1 MPSLEKWFD
10 DPDYNVQE
18 DTPTPLVQT
27 NEWVDMPEF
36 VQEDKPPFAKIIF
49 RFDNQE
55 DLDAFSKLIGQKL
68 TPKTKSAWYPE
79 LERGKNAAKR
89 WMQE

>member
-1 MPSLEKWFD
+1 MSSLD
-10 DPDYNVQE
+10 DWLGELDDNQD
-18 DTPTPLVQT
+18 DTSSTE
-27 NEWVDMPEF
+27 EWVEMPEF
-36 VQEDKPPFAKIIF
+36 VQENKPPFAKIIF

-89 WMQE
+89 WIQE

>member
-1 MPSLEKWFD
+1 MSSLD
-10 DPDYNVQE
+10 DWLGDLDDNQD
-18 DTPTPLVQT
+18 DTSSTE
-27 NEWVDMPEF
+27 EWVEMPEF
-36 VQEDKPPFAKIIF
+36 VQENKPPFAKIIF

-89 WMQE
+89 WIQE

>member
-1 MPSLEKWFD
+1 MPSLEQWFD

-18 DTPTPLVQT
+18 NEPIT

-36 VQEDKPPFAKIIF
+36 VQENKPPFAKVIF
-49 RFDNQE
+49 RFDSQE
-55 DLDAFSKLIGQKL
+55 DLDEFSKLIGQKL

-89 WMQE
+89 WVQE

>member
-1 MPSLEKWFD
+1 MSSLD
-10 DPDYNVQE
+10 DWLGDLDDNQD
-18 DTPTPLVQT
+18 DTSSTD
-27 NEWVDMPEF
+27 EWVEMPEF
-36 VQEDKPPFAKIIF
+36 VQENKPPFAKIIF

-89 WMQE
+89 WIQE

>member
-10 DPDYNVQE
+10 DTEETVQE
-18 DTPTPLVQT
+18 ETPST

-36 VQEDKPPFAKIIF
+36 VQESKPPFAKIIF
-49 RFDNQE
+49 RFESQE
-55 DLDAFSKLIGQKL
+55 DLDNFSKLIGQKL

-89 WMQE
+89 WIQE

>member
-1 MPSLEKWFD
+1 MPSLEQWFD
-10 DPDYNVQE
+10 DPDYVQA
-18 DTPTPLVQT
+18 DVIPST

-36 VQEDKPPFAKIIF
+36 VQENKPPFAKIIF
-49 RFDNQE
+49 RFDSQE

-89 WMQE
+89 WIQE

>member
-10 DPDYNVQE
+10 DPDYVQDDE
-18 DTPTPLVQT
+18 PST

-36 VQEDKPPFAKIIF
+36 VQENKPPFAKIIF

-89 WMQE
+89 WIQE

>member
-1 MPSLEKWFD
+1 MPSLEQWFD

-18 DTPTPLVQT
+18 NEPIT

-36 VQEDKPPFAKIIF
+36 VQENKPPFAKIIF
-49 RFDNQE
+49 RFDSQE
-55 DLDAFSKLIGQKL
+55 DLDEFSKLIGQKL

-89 WMQE
+89 WVQE

>member
-10 DPDYNVQE
+10 DPDYVQ
-18 DTPTPLVQT
+18 DDKPVTD
-27 NEWVDMPEF
+27 EWVDMPEF
-36 VQEDKPPFAKIIF
+36 VQENKPAFTKIIF

-55 DLDAFSKLIGQKL
+55 DLDEFSKLIGQKL

-79 LERGKNAAKR
+79 LKRGKNAAKR
-89 WMQE
+89 WIQE

>member
-10 DPDYNVQE
+10 DAENVQE
-18 DTPTPLVQT
+18 DITPSTD
-27 NEWVDMPEF
+27 EWVDMPEF
-36 VQEDKPPFAKIIF
+36 VQESKPPFAKIIF
-49 RFDNQE
+49 RFESQE

-68 TPKTKSAWYPE
+68 TPKTKSAWYPK

-89 WMQE
+89 WIQE

>member
-10 DPDYNVQE
+10 DDPENYQD
-18 DTPTPLVQT
+18 DIPST

-36 VQEDKPPFAKIIF
+36 VQESKPPFAKIIF
-49 RFDNQE
+49 RFDSQE
-55 DLDAFSKLIGQKL
+55 DLDEFSKLIDQKL

-89 WMQE
+89 WIQE